1 MPQHQCQRLTYL
13 LGRVNRN
20 QRPAGQLAHRQRI
33 ERPAIQ
39 NGPLQVAGGED
50 AQTGGIAGCL
60 HQHIART
67 LLPERP
73 NHLQHRH
80 RRRHHPGRT
89 HPGIGHPRHVQRLQF
104 LPRMAPGSGPQLL
117 PQRGEQQCTEG
128 IVGGDQP
135 VDGLVRQLVDQYLIH
150 RHIAAAR
157 IPRHQCPAV
166 EAVVGPVGGQH
177 LLTLELLHIAL
188 DHHEQVCR
196 PRAGLQQHLAGP
208 EAGNV
213 DLVAHQ
219 PLFGRVQTVEG
230 RDRKIEGVGHGCLP
244 GESPR
249 LRVRG
254 PSRTPGLTGYPLGRP
269 WPRYRVRV
277 PDIRGQKPPTGTCRR
292 CCRLPPP
299 PASRGKH
306 GHIAAVHPRVHRS
319 WMLAGFSG
327 AVDPGSSAF
336 TVQ

>member
-1 MPQHQCQRLTYL
+1 
-13 LGRVNRN
+13 
-20 QRPAGQLAHRQRI
+20 
-33 ERPAIQ
+33 
-39 NGPLQVAGGED
+39 
-50 AQTGGIAGCL
+50 
-60 HQHIART
+60 
-67 LLPERP
+67 
-73 NHLQHRH
+73 
-80 RRRHHPGRT
+80 
-89 HPGIGHPRHVQRLQF
+89 
-104 LPRMAPGSGPQLL
+104 MAPGSGPQLL

-244 GESPR
+244 GGTSPAPG
-249 LRVRG
+249 VRPLADAGASQGARRGDHG
-254 PSRTPGLTGYPLGRP
+254 PVTRFVSRTSG
-269 WPRYRVRV
+269 
-277 PDIRGQKPPTGTCRR
+277 CRS
-292 CCRLPPP
+292 LPPE
-299 PASRGKH
+299 PANDAAASLRPRQPGENTD
-306 GHIAAVHPRVHRS
+306 IAAVHPPVHGHALPRADARS
-319 WMLAGFSG
+319 K
-327 AVDPGSSAF
+327 VH
-336 TVQ
+336 